1 MSLWVDVEHLAT
13 SAAHVTGHGE
23 ELAMSHLSAD
33 NRIAAAQVGWAGRS
47 AEALA
52 NRASLWTAQS
62 TALITRIGEHANDL
76 HSAGQSFA
84 MAEDTNA
91 RQLSSEIV
99 APVPKTVVWGW
110 QPRT

>member
-1 MSLWVDVEHLAT
+1 MSLWVDLEHLAT

-23 ELAMSHLSAD
+23 ELAMLHLSAD

-52 NRASLWTAQS
+52 NRASLWAAQS
-62 TALITRIGEHANDL
+62 TTLLTRIGEHANYL
-76 HSAGQSFA
+76 RSAGQAFA
-84 MAEDTNA
+84 MIEDMNA

-99 APVPKTVVWGW
+99 ASVPNTVVWGW
-110 QPRT
+110 QPRS